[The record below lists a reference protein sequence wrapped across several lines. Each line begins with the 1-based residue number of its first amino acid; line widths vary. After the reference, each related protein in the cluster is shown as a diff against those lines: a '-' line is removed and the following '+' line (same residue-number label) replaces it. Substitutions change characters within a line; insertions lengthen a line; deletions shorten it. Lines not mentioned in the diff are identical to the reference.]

1 MVSTYGLNVNVAYA
15 RRKGFRRE
23 RAPVPPEDRRVR
35 RSRRALR
42 DALISLILE
51 RGYANVTVED
61 ITERADLGRA
71 TFYKHF
77 TDKDDLLD
85 RIVTDLT
92 EELAERLGALL
103 STSSVGFTGKPV
115 LEMFRHADEERDA
128 YRVILR
134 GEGDGRALRR
144 FIDDRTAAATTI
156 FAARA
161 EAKGVTPRIDL
172 EVLARAWVG
181 EQVAVL
187 RWWLESDPRPM
198 TLEEV
203 TGMLRDL
210 SLRGRY
216 WASGFE
222 GDFD

>member
-1 MVSTYGLNVNVAYA
+1 M
-15 RRKGFRRE
+15 
-23 RAPVPPEDRRVR
+23 PVEDRRVR

-42 DALISLILE
+42 DAMVSLVLE

-61 ITERADLGRA
+61 ITGRADLGRA
-71 TFYKHF
+71 TFYTHY
-77 TDKDDLLD
+77 TDKDDLLN
-85 RIVTDLT
+85 RVVSDLI
-92 EELAERLGALL
+92 EDLQQRLQPLATA
-103 STSSVGFTGKPV
+103 SSVGFTGKPV
-115 LEMFRHADEERDA
+115 LELFRHAAEERDT

-144 FIDDRTAAATTI
+144 FIDDRTAAAAQV

-161 EAKGVTPRIDL
+161 AAHGTTPNIDV

-187 RWWLESDPRPM
+187 QWWLESDPPPM
-198 TLEEV
+198 PPEQITD
-203 TGMLRDL
+203 MLRTL

-216 WASGFE
+216 WATGFDGE
-222 GDFD
+222 PPA